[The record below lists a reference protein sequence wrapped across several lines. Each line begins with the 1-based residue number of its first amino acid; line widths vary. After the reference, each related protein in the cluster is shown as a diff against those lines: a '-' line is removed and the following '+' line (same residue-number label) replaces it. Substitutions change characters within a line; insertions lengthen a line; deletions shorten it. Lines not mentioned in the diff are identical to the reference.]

1 MRAPSSGRLAS
12 SRVAVWGLVFA
23 VAVGA
28 MLRLWH
34 LPSNSL
40 YLDEAF
46 VFEAARMPAA
56 SMLRFLAEHDAHPPL
71 FYLLTHVAVATL
83 GWQPTWYRFLTAPF
97 GLLTIVFTWAIAR
110 RAFGD
115 VASAVAAIVVATE
128 PTLILFDRLYRMY
141 AILTALSAGSFWLM
155 TSALAAEHARRRW
168 LWVAYAIVAAVI
180 LQLQYLGAIVIA
192 SQGLYALFD
201 VRKRWP
207 ILASGATALLALTP
221 WLWIIERQWPQAGFA
236 GGQAPGSP
244 WTLARDVLGYGI
256 PIGWYHTVA
265 FDWPFTIGVVAFL
278 IAGLW
283 LGRGGIVGLYVTPLV
298 IQGIATALFH
308 RNLLYGRYLIYLIP
322 GFALACAAVTAAL
335 LRTKARI
342 AGMVV
347 LAAILALNGVADTNL
362 LLDKFYQLSDWNTV
376 ETLLSS
382 NERQSD
388 VIVFDQMYSYLV
400 LRSSPF
406 VASRE
411 IRGPQ
416 SPADIAPVM
425 RWIDSKADRRV
436 WYVENQRFY
445 SDPGGE
451 VKKHL
456 DATRPRLRAWL
467 EVRADPSNIVY
478 VALYGPERGPS
489 R

>member
-1 MRAPSSGRLAS
+1 MAAQSPERLAS

-28 MLRLWH
+28 VVRLWH

-46 VFEAARMPAA
+46 VFEAARMPIA
-56 SMLRFLAEHDAHPPL
+56 SMLQFLAEHDAHPPL
-71 FYLLTHVAVATL
+71 FYLLTHALVARL
-83 GWQPTWYRFLTAPF
+83 DWSPTWYRFFTAPF
-97 GLLTIVFTWAIAR
+97 GLLTIVFAWALAR

-115 VASAVAAIVVATE
+115 VAAAVAAIVVATE

-155 TSALAAEHARRRW
+155 TSALAAQGARRRW
-168 LWVAYAIVAAVI
+168 LWVLYAIVVALI

-201 VRKRWP
+201 VRRRWP
-207 ILASGATALLALTP
+207 VIASGVAALAALSP

-236 GGQAPGSP
+236 GGQVPGSP
-244 WTLARDVLGYGI
+244 WTLARDVLGYGT
-256 PIGWYHTVA
+256 PVAWYHTVA
-265 FDWPFTIGVVAFL
+265 FDWPFTAGVVAIV
-278 IAGLW
+278 IAGVW
-283 LGRGGIVGLYVTPLV
+283 LGRGGIVGLYLMPLA

-322 GFALACAAVTAAL
+322 GFSLACAAVIAAL
-335 LRTKARI
+335 LRTKSRI
-342 AGMVV
+342 AGMVL
-347 LAAILALNGVADTNL
+347 LAAVLALNGLADTNL

-376 ETLLSS
+376 ETLLSG
-382 NERQSD
+382 NERPTD
-388 VIVFDQMYSYLV
+388 VIVFDQIYSYLV

-406 VASRE
+406 VAGRE
-411 IRGPQ
+411 IHGPQ

-425 RWIDSKADRRV
+425 QWIDSKADRRV

-445 SDPGGE
+445 SDPSGE

-456 DATRPRLRAWL
+456 DATRPRLHAWL
-467 EVRADPSNIVY
+467 ESRADPSNIVY
-478 VALYGPERGPS
+478 VALYGPERS
-489 R
+489 RSR